1 MSSAPILSRKTF
13 PTTHCIV
20 RSNAPP
26 ARILISREKQS
37 VHIAALGRTF
47 EFDQWEPIFME
58 ISQKYTFAMIDDL
71 AAASGFSIETTF
83 LDEENFYCDSLW
95 RPM

>member
-1 MSSAPILSRKTF
+1 
-13 PTTHCIV
+13 
-20 RSNAPP
+20 
-26 ARILISREKQS
+26 
-37 VHIAALGRTF
+37 
-47 EFDQWEPIFME
+47 ME

-71 AAASGFSIETTF
+71 AAASGFAIETTF